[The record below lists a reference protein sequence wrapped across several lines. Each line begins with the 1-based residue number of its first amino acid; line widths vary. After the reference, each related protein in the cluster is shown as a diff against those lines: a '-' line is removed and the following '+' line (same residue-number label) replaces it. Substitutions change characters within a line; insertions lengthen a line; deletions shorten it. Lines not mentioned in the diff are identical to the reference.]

1 MTRIPTLVVRIPR
14 AGQPP
19 HHGSLTIGSWTVP
32 CVIGSGGLIAASD
45 KREGDKCTPIG
56 NFPLR
61 YGLVDRVSLPDF
73 PRDLAFPFAA
83 QTDAMIWE
91 EDGPDYN
98 RLVLADD
105 DERRNERLTRRRAEG
120 LFDIIVPIGFND
132 AVAETG
138 RGSALFI
145 HGARPDMRGTAG
157 CVAVSRE
164 HLRELATR
172 LEPGMAIDIG
182 YEAPADAPPATGEFG
197 PIEMVRFAGAQPGP
211 ALLVLGAIHGN
222 ETCGP
227 QAITRAIA
235 DCRAGRMVIRHGSVT
250 FVPIVNLK
258 AYRQGTREGDR
269 NLNRDLREREQP
281 HSHED
286 RVANVLC
293 PLLREHDV
301 LLDIHSFRSAG
312 EPFVFVGPRDNDGKL
327 EPFALA
333 EPEGEL
339 ARHLGPQH
347 IMHGWLDTYAR
358 AAGERRRRGGSG
370 DPREGIGTTEYMRA
384 FGGYGVTLECGQH
397 DDPEAPHVAYAAIV
411 NTLSHLGLIDAPRPK
426 PTVTHGIE
434 VVDVV
439 LCLDAG
445 DRLEGAWKTGDPVTS
460 GQVIA
465 RRADGEAL
473 VAPRDG
479 FVIFPD
485 AAPKPLK
492 ELYYF
497 GVPSD
502 RFP

>member
-1 MTRIPTLVVRIPR
+1 MTRIPTLFVRVPNR
-14 AGQPP
+14 GQPP
-19 HHGSLTIGSWTVP
+19 HHGHLSIGSWTVP
-32 CVIGSGGLIAASD
+32 CVVGSGGLVAASE
-45 KREGDKCTPIG
+45 KREGDKRTPIG

-83 QTDAMIWE
+83 QSDAMIWE

-98 RLVLADD
+98 RLVLADN
-105 DERRNERLTRRRAEG
+105 DERLKERLTRRRMEG

-132 AVAETG
+132 AVAEAG

-145 HGARPDMRGTAG
+145 HGARPDMSGTAG

-164 HLRELATR
+164 NLIELAKR
-172 LEPGMAIDIG
+172 LLPGMAIDID
-182 YEAPADAPPATGEFG
+182 YETPDTATRATEECG
-197 PIEMVRFAGAQPGP
+197 PIEVVRFAGEQPG
-211 ALLVLGAIHGN
+211 AKLLVLGAIHGN

-235 DCRAGRMVIRHGSVT
+235 DCRAGRIVIRHGSVT

-258 AYRQGTREGDR
+258 AWRQGTREGDR
-269 NLNRDLREREQP
+269 NLNRDLRERDQP
-281 HSHED
+281 SSHED
-286 RVANVLC
+286 KVANILC

-312 EPFVFVGPRDNDGKL
+312 EPFVFVGPNDNDGKL
-327 EPFALA
+327 EPFAFA
-333 EPEGEL
+333 GQEGAL
-339 ARHLGPQH
+339 ARHLGPPR
-347 IMHGWLDTYAR
+347 IIHGWLDTYAR
-358 AAGERRRRGGSG
+358 AASERQRRGGNG
-370 DPREGIGTTEYMRA
+370 DPREGIGTTEYIRA
-384 FGGYGVTLECGQH
+384 HGGYGVTLECGQH
-397 DDPEAPHVAYAAIV
+397 EDPDAPQVAFAAIV
-411 NTLSHLGLIDAPRPK
+411 NTLSHLGLIDAPK
-426 PTVTHGIE
+426 PALSVTDGIE

-439 LCLDAG
+439 LCLDEG
-445 DRLEGAWKTGDPVTS
+445 DRLEGAWKTGDPVKS
-460 GQVIA
+460 GQLIA
-465 RRADGEAL
+465 RRASGEVL

-485 AAPKPLK
+485 AAPRPLK

-497 GVPSD
+497 GVPSE

>member
-1 MTRIPTLVVRIPR
+1 MTRIPTLIVRILHG
-14 AGQPP
+14 GQPP
-19 HHGSLTIGSWTVP
+19 HHGHLSIGSWTVP
-32 CVIGSGGLIAASD
+32 CVIGSGGLIPASE

-61 YGLVDRVSLPDF
+61 YGLIDRVSLPDF

-98 RLVLADD
+98 RLVLAND
-105 DERRNERLTRRRAEG
+105 DERRSERLTRRRAEG

-132 AVAETG
+132 AVPETG

-145 HGARPDMRGTAG
+145 HGARPDMSGTAG

-164 HLRELATR
+164 NLIELAKR
-172 LEPGMAIDIG
+172 LEPGMAIDID
-182 YEAPADAPPATGEFG
+182 YETSGDTPHAVDEVG
-197 PIEMVRFAGAQPGP
+197 PIEMVRFAGARPGP
-211 ALLVLGAIHGN
+211 GLLVLGAIHGN

-227 QAITRAIA
+227 QAIRRAIA
-235 DCRAGRMVIRHGSVT
+235 DCRAGRTVIRRGSVT

-258 AYRQGTREGDR
+258 AWRQGTREGDR
-269 NLNRDLREREQP
+269 NLNRDLRERDQP
-281 HSHED
+281 LNHED
-286 RVANVLC
+286 RVANFLC

-312 EPFVFVGPRDNDGKL
+312 EPFVFVGPPDNDGAL
-327 EPFALA
+327 EPFKFAG
-333 EPEGEL
+333 PEGAL
-339 ARHLGPQH
+339 ARHLGPSR

-358 AAGERRRRGGSG
+358 AASERGRRGGNG
-370 DPREGIGTTEYMRA
+370 DPREGIGTTEYIRA
-384 FGGYGVTLECGQH
+384 HGGYGVTLECGQH
-397 DDPEAPHVAYAAIV
+397 KDPDAPQVAYAAIV
-411 NTLSHLGLIDAPRPK
+411 NTLSHLGLIDAPKPK
-426 PTVTHGIE
+426 PTVTDGIE
-434 VVDVV
+434 VVDVA
-439 LCLDAG
+439 LCLDKD
-445 DRLEGAWKTGDPVTS
+445 DRLEGAWKTGDPVKS

-465 RRADGEAL
+465 RRTDGEAL

-485 AAPKPLK
+485 VAPQPLR

-497 GVPSD
+497 GVTSD